1 MLTGIFFLRNVL
13 IGLNVSF
20 QEIKQDNSDGDLSE
34 EDSLRETSLKLF
46 GKTVIIPD
54 PKKVCSWDG
63 GRGEG
68 ERCDQSSYNEMFEAS
83 SVRGVAT
90 YAAPNG
96 WLLPYH
102 SFPFHM
108 AESGNA
114 RIHPPL
120 HVWWPYNGFLVSHPR
135 ELGAVL
141 DGEGTGESDTAKSP
155 SAESSSNSMGNVQ
168 MTTTPSN
175 CEVAKESMGA
185 VHTPD
190 SALSFELKPSVTSAF
205 VPVKPSRSGSR
216 GFVPYKRCKVE

>member
-141 DGEGTGESDTAKSP
+141 DGEGTGESDTGNSP
-155 SAESSSNSMGNVQ
+155 SAESTSNSMGSVQ
-168 MTTTPSN
+168 TTTTPSN

-190 SALSFELKPSVTSAF
+190 SARSFELKPSVTSAF